1 MNTTVDPILKYLENI
16 GTKVLWSWKIVQGFG
31 QLCMKTFYWI
41 FMGWLTFFGLRKEK
55 PPVKHEPIFEQMVFM
70 GSKSIIIVFFV
81 TFFTG
86 IVLAM
91 QSAHQLA
98 KLGGTIYVAS
108 LVSIS
113 ICRELG
119 PVLTALVIA
128 GRIGA
133 AITAEIGSMKVNEQ
147 IEALETMAI
156 SPVRFLVVPKVVAL
170 FCMLPCLT
178 IIGDLAG
185 MLGGYVIGVNNLG
198 INSHLYIQT
207 AFKYLTLKDLYT
219 GLSKS
224 VVFALIIAFVG
235 CYQGLNTRGGA
246 VGVGRAT
253 TISVVTSFIL
263 IIVADC
269 IITGIYFFSSI

>member
-1 MNTTVDPILKYLENI
+1 M
-16 GTKVLWSWKIVQGFG
+16 
-31 QLCMKTFYWI
+31 
-41 FMGWLTFFGLRKEK
+41 LTFFEK
-55 PPVKHEPIFEQMVFM
+55 IGSVIKSWYQTASDFLLLTRQASYWILFGASKKKPLKREPVFEQMVFM
-70 GSKSIIIVFFV
+70 GNKSIVIVFFV
-81 TFFTG
+81 TLFTG

-91 QSAHQLA
+91 QSAYQLS
-98 KLGGTIYVAS
+98 KMGGTIYVAS
-108 LVSIS
+108 LVSIA

-147 IEALETMAI
+147 LEALDTMAI
-156 SPVRFLVVPKVVAL
+156 NPVRFLIAPKLMAL
-170 FCMLPCLT
+170 FLMLPCLT
-178 IIGDLAG
+178 VIGDISG
-185 MLGGYVIGVNNLG
+185 MLGGYLIGVGSLK
-198 INSHLYIQT
+198 INAHLYLQT
-207 AFKYLTLKDLYT
+207 AFKYLTLKDVYT

-224 VVFALIIAFVG
+224 FVFAIIISMVG
-235 CYQGLNTRGGA
+235 SYQGLQTRGGA

-269 IITGIYFFSSI
+269 VITGIYYFNNM

>member
-1 MNTTVDPILKYLENI
+1 MIFKIFESI
-16 GTKVLWSWKIVQGFG
+16 GTRILAWIHIVAGFSRLTG
-31 QLCMKTFYWI
+31 RTFYWI
-41 FMGWLTFFGLRKEK
+41 FFGSFRHK
-55 PPVKHEPIFEQMVFM
+55 PVKRQPVFEQMVFM
-70 GSKSIIIVFFV
+70 GAKSIVIVFFV
-81 TFFTG
+81 TLFTG

-133 AITAEIGSMKVNEQ
+133 AITAEIGSMQVNEQ
-147 IEALETMAI
+147 IEALDTMAI
-156 SPVRFLVVPKVVAL
+156 NPVRFLVVPKVLAL
-170 FCMLPCLT
+170 FFMLPCLT
-178 IIGDLAG
+178 VIGDLSG
-185 MLGGYVIGVNNLG
+185 MLGGYIIGTQNLG
-198 INSHLYIQT
+198 INSHLYVQT
-207 AFKYLTLKDLYT
+207 AFKYLTLKDIYT

-224 VVFALIIAFVG
+224 FVFALIIALVG
-235 CYQGLNTRGGA
+235 CYQGFNTRGGA

-269 IITGIYFFSSI
+269 IITGIYYFSKL

>member
-1 MNTTVDPILKYLENI
+1 MLILRFFENI
-16 GTKVLWSWKIVQGFG
+16 GSRVREWVQILLEFSN
-31 QLCMKTFYWI
+31 LCYQTAYWI
-41 FMGWLTFFGLRKEK
+41 IRGPAKNK
-55 PPVKHEPIFEQMVFM
+55 PIKRPAVFEQMVFM
-70 GSKSIIIVFFV
+70 GAKSIIIVFFV
-81 TFFTG
+81 TLFTG

-91 QSAHQLA
+91 QSAYQLT

-147 IEALETMAI
+147 IEALEAMAI
-156 SPVRFLVVPKVVAL
+156 NPIRFLVVPKVVAL
-170 FCMLPCLT
+170 FLMLPCLT
-178 IIGDLAG
+178 VIGDVSG
-185 MLGGYVIGVNNLG
+185 ILGGYLIGVYNLK
-198 INSHLYIQT
+198 INSYLYMQT
-207 AFKYLTLKDLYT
+207 AFKYLALKDIYT
-219 GLSKS
+219 GLLKS
-224 VVFALIIAFVG
+224 FVFAVIIAMVG
-235 CYQGLNTRGGA
+235 CYQGLSTKGGA

-263 IIVADC
+263 IIIADC
-269 IITGIYFFSSI
+269 VITGIFFFAKM

>member
-1 MNTTVDPILKYLENI
+1 MLKLLESVGANILSWVNI
-16 GTKVLWSWKIVQGFG
+16 LQGFLSLAG
-31 QLCMKTFYWI
+31 QAFYWI
-41 FMGWLTFFGLRKEK
+41 FFGFKRGK
-55 PPVKHEPIFEQMVFM
+55 PVKRQPVFEQMVFM
-70 GSKSIIIVFFV
+70 GTRSVVIVFFV

-86 IVLAM
+86 VVLAM
-91 QSAHQLA
+91 QSAQQLS

-133 AITAEIGSMKVNEQ
+133 AITAEIGSMQVNEQ

-156 SPVRFLVVPKVVAL
+156 NPVRFLVVPKVVAL
-170 FCMLPCLT
+170 FFMLPCLT
-178 IIGDLAG
+178 VIGDLSG
-185 MLGGYVIGVNNLG
+185 MFGGYIIGVGNLG
-198 INSHLYIQT
+198 INSYLYLQT
-207 AFKYLTLKDLYT
+207 AFEYLTLKDVYT

-224 VVFALIIAFVG
+224 LVFALIIALVG

-269 IITGIYFFSSI
+269 VVTGIYYFSNI

>member
-1 MNTTVDPILKYLENI
+1 MLQIIETI
-16 GTKVLWSWKIVQGFG
+16 GKMVCEWMQIAYDFTKLFLQSV
-31 QLCMKTFYWI
+31 YWI
-41 FMGWLTFFGLRKEK
+41 IVGPFKKKPLRR
-55 PPVKHEPIFEQMVFM
+55 PAVFEQMVFM
-70 GSKSIIIVFFV
+70 GVRSIIIVFFV

-86 IVLAM
+86 VVLAM
-91 QSAHQLA
+91 QSAYQL
-98 KLGGTIYVAS
+98 KQMGGTIYVAS

-156 SPVRFLVVPKVVAL
+156 SPIRFLVTPKLVAL
-170 FCMLPCLT
+170 FFMLPCLT
-178 IIGDLAG
+178 IIGDLSG
-185 MLGGYVIGVNNLG
+185 MLGGYLVGVYNLG

-207 AFKYLTLKDLYT
+207 AFKFLTLKDIYT
-219 GLSKS
+219 GWSKS
-224 VVFALIIAFVG
+224 FVFAIIIALVG
-235 CYQGLNTRGGA
+235 CYQGMNTKGGA

-253 TISVVTSFIL
+253 TISVVTSFIM
-263 IIVADC
+263 IIIADC
-269 IITGIYFFSSI
+269 IITGIYYFSNM